1 MSTPVVRISR
11 NTSSIKFQKY
21 FLENRR
27 HLLFF
32 RVGGGVIDV
41 SEVAN
46 FAASQCLTSLRVGSY
61 FCPRRSLREKFEW

>member
-1 MSTPVVRISR
+1 MPTPVVRISR

-32 RVGGGVIDV
+32 RVGGGVIDA

-46 FAASQCLTSLRVGSY
+46 FAASRCFDQFKSWKLFLPPAEPAR
-61 FCPRRSLREKFEW
+61 KI